1 MGIHRNQLTRKQQAN
16 MRVLL
21 VVFALVA
28 MAQAQSCGRSKVG
41 MNRIVGGTR
50 AQRGAYPWQISLQTF
65 GSHSCGG
72 SILNENWILTAA
84 HCFLSSPWAWSYTV
98 VVGEHN
104 RNVRQGSEQSIDVA
118 QIIKHPDYSGA
129 DPSDP
134 HDIALIRLAK
144 PINLNSNYANKI
156 CLPGPRDTFTSNN
169 DCWLSGWGMTSGTS
183 PPATTLMNVK
193 LSVPSNSDCNWRWLF
208 KIQDGMVCA
217 GGGKV
222 GGCRGDSGGP
232 LVGRKGSNYVQVGVV
247 SWGSGMC
254 VEQPT
259 VFTRVTSYLP
269 WIRKHVPGV

>member
-84 HCFLSSPWAWSYTV
+84 RCFLSSPWAWSYTV

-134 HDIALIRLAK
+134 HDIAL
-144 PINLNSNYANKI
+144 
-156 CLPGPRDTFTSNN
+156 
-169 DCWLSGWGMTSGTS
+169 
-183 PPATTLMNVK
+183 MNVK
-193 LSVPSNSDCNWRWLF
+193 LSVLSNSDCNWRWLF
-208 KIQDGMVCA
+208 KTQDGMVCA